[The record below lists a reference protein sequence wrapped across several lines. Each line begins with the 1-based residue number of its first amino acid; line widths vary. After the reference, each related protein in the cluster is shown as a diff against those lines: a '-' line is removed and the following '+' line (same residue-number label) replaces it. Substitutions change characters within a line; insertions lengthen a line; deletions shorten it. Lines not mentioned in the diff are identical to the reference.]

1 VGIYAAAAKLDTT
14 EGRSQRQRLQM
25 RLTQP
30 PLERPRSCIV
40 ASFVPHSRDYG
51 ASGAAYDRHIGGHT
65 RPPQMQIGGT
75 IAKCFGK
82 LWTQMKLPSA
92 SQLIVERDKI
102 SEYLLNPLHRYGA
115 AKERFFTIF
124 GFRADSWQ
132 ILAEALCEHGRTHNI
147 VRAHE
152 TGFGMRY
159 IVEGELNTPLG
170 RRPRVRTVWQFDEGT
185 IAPRL
190 ITAYPLEDS

>member
-1 VGIYAAAAKLDTT
+1 
-14 EGRSQRQRLQM
+14 M

-30 PLERPRSCIV
+30 PLQRPRSCIV

-124 GFRADSWQ
+124 GFRADR
-132 ILAEALCEHGRTHNI
+132 LANFSRGAT
-147 VRAHE
+147 RA
-152 TGFGMRY
+152 
-159 IVEGELNTPLG
+159 
-170 RRPRVRTVWQFDEGT
+170 
-185 IAPRL
+185 
-190 ITAYPLEDS
+190 

>member
-1 VGIYAAAAKLDTT
+1 
-14 EGRSQRQRLQM
+14 
-25 RLTQP
+25 
-30 PLERPRSCIV
+30 
-40 ASFVPHSRDYG
+40 
-51 ASGAAYDRHIGGHT
+51 
-65 RPPQMQIGGT
+65 MQIGGT

-185 IAPRL
+185 IAL
-190 ITAYPLEDS
+190 D

>member
-1 VGIYAAAAKLDTT
+1 MDSNEVAECEPVDRGARQDFRVFAQSPTSL
-14 EGRSQRQRLQM
+14 RSSKGTVLQ
-25 RLTQP
+25 
-30 PLERPRSCIV
+30 
-40 ASFVPHSRDYG
+40 
-51 ASGAAYDRHIGGHT
+51 
-65 RPPQMQIGGT
+65 
-75 IAKCFGK
+75 
-82 LWTQMKLPSA
+82 
-92 SQLIVERDKI
+92 
-102 SEYLLNPLHRYGA
+102 
-115 AKERFFTIF
+115 IF

-132 ILAEALCEHGRTHNI
+132 ILAEALRERGRTHNI

>member
-1 VGIYAAAAKLDTT
+1 MSSAEASIFTKATT
-14 EGRSQRQRLQM
+14 L
-25 RLTQP
+25 
-30 PLERPRSCIV
+30 
-40 ASFVPHSRDYG
+40 RDG
-51 ASGAAYDRHIGGHT
+51 ASGAAYDRDIGGRR
-65 RPPQMQIGGT
+65 RPVQMQIRRDNR
-75 IAKCFGK
+75 KV
-82 LWTQMKLPSA
+82 LWQAMAQMKLPSA

-115 AKERFFTIF
+115 AKERFFPTF

-132 ILAEALCEHGRTHNI
+132 ILAEALREHGRTHDI

-170 RRPRVRTVWQFDEGT
+170 RRPGVRTVWQFDEGT

-190 ITAYPLEDS
+190 ITAYPLENS